1 MIKAERNLDM
11 LIDRKKYT
19 RIEEKM
25 ESLVARERKGGGGG
39 KEDCNSRFIFR
50 MHDIAAESIET
61 RDVLGSKQSKW
72 ARRRAIGNAKLRR

>member
-25 ESLVARERKGGGGG
+25 ESLVARERKGGGE
-39 KEDCNSRFIFR
+39 EDCNSRFIFR